1 MFSAWQPCSRSKLGY
16 LLSYMSRIIVFIEI
30 YILKEIVMDIYAVIE
45 TGGKQYLVKDND
57 TLSVEKIEGEAGTKV
72 ELSVL
77 AVSDGKE
84 LKVGTPVVEGST
96 VTTSIVEQTKGVK
109 VINFKKKR
117 RKGYSRKVGHRQK
130 LTVLKVES
138 ISA

>member
-1 MFSAWQPCSRSKLGY
+1 M
-16 LLSYMSRIIVFIEI
+16 
-30 YILKEIVMDIYAVIE
+30 YAVIE